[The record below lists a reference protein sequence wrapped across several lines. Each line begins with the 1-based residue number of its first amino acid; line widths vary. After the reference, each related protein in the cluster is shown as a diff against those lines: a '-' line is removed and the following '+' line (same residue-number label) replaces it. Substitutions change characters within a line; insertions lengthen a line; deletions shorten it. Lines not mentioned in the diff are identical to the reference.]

1 MCATWA
7 NNLRQVACYWLQAHT
22 ASSLLAVQYVAV
34 FVLLHHFELAHLQFL
49 LSLPLKPLLLSKHHL
64 LPFTPLDF
72 FIHPCL
78 VKLIVKHVFV

>member
-7 NNLRQVACYWLQAHT
+7 NNLRQVASYRLQAHT
-22 ASSLLAVQYVAV
+22 ASSLLTIQYVAV
-34 FVLLHHFELAHLQFL
+34 FVLLQDLELAHLQFL

-72 FIHPCL
+72 FIHPRL
-78 VKLIVKHVFV
+78 VHLIVEHVFV